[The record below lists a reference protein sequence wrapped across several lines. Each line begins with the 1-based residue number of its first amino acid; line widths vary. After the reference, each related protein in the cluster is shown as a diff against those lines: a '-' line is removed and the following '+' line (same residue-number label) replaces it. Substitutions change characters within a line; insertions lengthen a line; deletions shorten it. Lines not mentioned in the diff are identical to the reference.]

1 MRVCTVCQEPVP
13 SGMPVCPR
21 DGGAAEEP
29 GDEIIGTMIGEYR
42 VKGVIGEGGMGQV
55 YEGLQPVIGKRVAI
69 KLLRR
74 ELATDKVEA
83 ARLLGEARS
92 VNAIGHRGIID
103 IFSFGALPDGRQ
115 YFVMEHLS
123 GVSLSQH
130 IRMHG
135 ALPVEDT
142 LKLLDEM
149 LAALGAAHGAGV
161 IHRDFKPSNIFL
173 VAQPDGSS
181 FVKLLDFGIAKI
193 APYARGETP
202 QTRVSRVMGTPE
214 FMAPEQARGQP
225 VGPRTDLYA
234 LGVVAFAMLTGEHLF
249 DADNPYEI
257 VNMHLSKA
265 PRVPSSVRSEVPPEV
280 DSLVL
285 SLLEKDPQDRP
296 PSAEAVR
303 EQLKRLRKA
312 LHFNATR
319 LALAPTSMTRES
331 LGVVPSAP
339 PPPAPSA
346 PKKALADSATRHSP
360 SSLGPDKAT
369 RILNAPRATP
379 PQGGSVDSSA
389 PQLEQLAP
397 SERRAMRVGGAVL
410 FLFAGLLVTGLWVLL
425 RKPPAPEPV
434 PVEVVEAVVVA
445 PAVPQPQVVEPRPEI
460 DPRDTAAV
468 DAVRAEVARSET
480 ARTEAARLEA
490 ELADA
495 ARAEAAKVAAAKA
508 EAAKA
513 AAAKAEAARIEAAR
527 AEAAKVAAAKADAP
541 KADPLQARYKRIQGA
556 WAKSRAS
563 RSPED
568 RRIFD
573 VMLSE
578 VGKQLTGGSRAEAT
592 ESLNDFVA
600 GALNGKEP

>member
-21 DGGAAEEP
+21 DGGAAVDP

-173 VAQPDGSS
+173 VSQPDGSS

-202 QTRVSRVMGTPE
+202 QTSVSRVMGTPE
-214 FMAPEQARGQP
+214 FMAPEQARGQS

-234 LGVVAFAMLTGEHLF
+234 LGVVTFAMLTGEHLF
-249 DADNPYEI
+249 DADNPFEI

-303 EQLKRLRKA
+303 EQLKRLRKT
-312 LHFNATR
+312 LNFNATR
-319 LALAPTSMTRES
+319 LAVVPTSMTREA
-331 LGVVPSAP
+331 LEQVAP
-339 PPPAPSA
+339 PPQAPPVRRDSSTRHAPSA
-346 PKKALADSATRHSP
+346 
-360 SSLGPDKAT
+360 LGPDKET
-369 RILNAPRATP
+369 RILNVSGALA
-379 PQGGSVDSSA
+379 A
-389 PQLEQLAP
+389 PQTRDLEPSSPRLEQVAP
-397 SERRAMRVGGAVL
+397 SERRAMLIAGAVL
-410 FLFAGLLVTGLWVLL
+410 FLFVGLLITGLWVL
-425 RKPPAPEPV
+425 RKPPEPV
-434 PVEVVEAVVVA
+434 AEEVVEAPMEPV
-445 PAVPQPQVVEPRPEI
+445 VVEPRPEI
-460 DPRDTAAV
+460 DPRDTATI
-468 DAVRAEVARSET
+468 DAVRAEVARSEA
-480 ARTEAARLEA
+480 ARAEAARLEA
-490 ELADA
+490 ELADS
-495 ARAEAAKVAAAKA
+495 
-508 EAAKA
+508 
-513 AAAKAEAARIEAAR
+513 AKAEAARADAAKAELAR
-527 AEAAKVAAAKADAP
+527 AEAGRVAATKAEASRAEAARLEAARVAKADEPKAP
-541 KADPLQARYKRIQGA
+541 KTDALSARYRRVQAA
-556 WAKSRAS
+556 WTKSRAS

-573 VMLSE
+573 VMLTE
-578 VGKQLTGGSRAEAT
+578 VGKQLSGGSRAEAA
-592 ESLNDFVA
+592 ESLDDFVA